1 METKFYQE
9 TTRKRSHLKEGAEK
23 MQEQTQI
30 GDKMKFDLDIG
41 ESEMLEV
48 TAVVR
53 EKFPHVVYMEYKGR
67 GGNVRKSTWERFE
80 SKLNEEQR
88 EIVHL
93 IGRFN
98 AFYGIEEPNTKTLYH
113 GAWIL
118 LQGRRTRCSIHMEK

>member
-118 LQGRRTRCSIHMEK
+118 LQGRRTRCSIHMVK

>member
-1 METKFYQE
+1 
-9 TTRKRSHLKEGAEK
+9 

-67 GGNVRKSTWERFE
+67 GGKWRPLGRTERNCE
-80 SKLNEEQR
+80 K
-88 EIVHL
+88 
-93 IGRFN
+93 
-98 AFYGIEEPNTKTLYH
+98 K
-113 GAWIL
+113 
-118 LQGRRTRCSIHMEK
+118 HMGTF